1 MKIGWVYNLVLRKN
15 KENSAEFFVYIYIYI
30 ILKLLMIIQYINEI
44 SYEEIEVIII
54 FFIFP

>member
-15 KENSAEFFVYIYIYI
+15 KENSAKFWCVYIYI

-44 SYEEIEVIII
+44 SCEEIEVITI
-54 FFIFP
+54 FFIFL